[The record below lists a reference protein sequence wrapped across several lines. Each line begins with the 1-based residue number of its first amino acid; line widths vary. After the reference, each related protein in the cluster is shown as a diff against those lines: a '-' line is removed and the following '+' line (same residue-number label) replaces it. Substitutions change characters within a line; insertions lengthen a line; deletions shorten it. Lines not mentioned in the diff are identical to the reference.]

1 MNNEARMAGFAGN
14 FILIAGEDTNTIN
27 ARHMAQGA
35 YYLYVMEDTVIS
47 TLEENGV
54 DVKGE
59 GTDDHP
65 GKRVSGVTL
74 PAGTPIFCNKGWIFT
89 RVAITQGKLA
99 IFKEV

>member
-1 MNNEARMAGFAGN
+1 MNLDSRIAGYAGD
-14 FILIAGEDTNTIN
+14 FILIAGEDTNTLN
-27 ARHMAQGA
+27 ARHTAHGF

-47 TLEENGV
+47 VLEENGTNV
-54 DVKGE
+54 LAE
-59 GTDDHP
+59 GDDDHP

-74 PAGTPIFCNKGWIFT
+74 PAGTPIFCNKGTIFT

>member
-1 MNNEARMAGFAGN
+1 MNNEARIAGFAGN
-14 FILIAGEDTNTIN
+14 FILVAGEDTNTIN
-27 ARHMAQGA
+27 VRHMAQGA

-47 TLEENGV
+47 ALEETGV
-54 DVKGE
+54 NVIGD
-59 GTDDHP
+59 GTDEHP

-74 PAGTPIFCNKGWIFT
+74 PAGTPIFCNAGWRFT